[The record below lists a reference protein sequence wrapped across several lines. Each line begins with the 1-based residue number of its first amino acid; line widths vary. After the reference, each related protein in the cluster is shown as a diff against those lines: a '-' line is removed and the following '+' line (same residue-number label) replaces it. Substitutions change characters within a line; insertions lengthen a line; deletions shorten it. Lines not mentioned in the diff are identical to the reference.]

1 MENVMEERITKTFAI
16 TTSPD
21 VMERFE
27 RFLAL
32 LHYNSCFGHSGLF
45 AMPLDGDGS
54 DKVEVSPRLRFQ
66 HEVDLCAGIGGD
78 VEIAYDDC
86 YTVKRVSDMGSNWVV
101 KTGGILYKDYEQVK
115 AVPSS
120 QRG

>member
-1 MENVMEERITKTFAI
+1 MNERITRTFEI
-16 TTSPD
+16 TTSKD

-54 DKVEVSPRLRFQ
+54 DKVTISPRLRFQ
-66 HEVDLCAGIGGD
+66 HEVDLCGGIGGD
-78 VEIAYDDC
+78 IEIAYDDC
-86 YTVKRVSDMGSNWVV
+86 YVVRNTTPLRSSWTV
-101 KTGGILYKDYEQVK
+101 KTGGILYKNGEQIK
-115 AVPSS
+115 AVPSTE
-120 QRG
+120 R